1 MTPEEIKYAL
11 DYLINKEDDLDKLT
25 PQEMRMFLTGHFG
38 RELIESQGW
47 KLRSNGHFTWWQKVC
62 SERGP
67 IRIYPHW
74 CREFIN
80 NARIGGMLEVV
91 NKQRR
96 IIGLKDISFD
106 KFKKEMLQ

>member
-1 MTPEEIKYAL
+1 MTLEEIKYAL
-11 DYLINKEDDLDKLT
+11 DYLQNKEDGLDKLT

-38 RELIESQGW
+38 REIIESQGW
-47 KLRSNGHFTWWQKVC
+47 ILRSNGYRTWWEKVC

-74 CREFIN
+74 CREFISD
-80 NARIGGMLEVV
+80 ARIGGMLEVV

-96 IIGLKDISFD
+96 TIGLNDITFD
-106 KFKKEMLQ
+106 KFKKELFK